1 MSNSLLPQQ
10 KRCHS
15 RNQHNVTCWHNTVMT
30 FFIFTY
36 LDNGLSNDLYN
47 INGWNLDGNTK
58 IFFKGNAFGNVMTTS
73 SETNDWDAV
82 IVTIFRL
89 WCQRCCHVVSY
100 DNLQCLSDDKDGII
114 ATLLKCWNGDYTTP
128 MVSEVWQ
135 DCCQLCPL
143 EQYCTPTSVITGWQ
157 AITQA
162 TLLPH
167 HTRVINQSGKE
178 PCFHQKQ

>member
-10 KRCHS
+10 KCCHS

-58 IFFKGNAFGNVMTTS
+58 ISFKENAFGNVMTTS

-100 DNLQCLSDDKDGII
+100 DNLQCLSDDKVGII
-114 ATLLKCWNGDYTTP
+114 ATFMLKWGLHYTNGFWSVAGLLPTLSTRAVLHPNFGNYRLASHNSGD
-128 MVSEVWQ
+128 V
-135 DCCQLCPL
+135 
-143 EQYCTPTSVITGWQ
+143 TPTS
-157 AITQA
+157 
-162 TLLPH
+162 H
-167 HTRVINQSGKE
+167 QSN
-178 PCFHQKQ
+178 